1 MKILIDILV
10 CLFIFITIYINS
22 KKGLIEVA
30 YKIVAFFIAII
41 ISLILFRPISALLI
55 NNTNIDEY
63 VNNYVVSTIDR
74 DSNEEK
80 TDNKEKNS
88 IPKIFDNAI
97 NSAKQET
104 TQLVS
109 NSITNT
115 VINVISFI
123 AVFIIT
129 RIILIFLHI
138 FSEAIGNLPLIK
150 QFNHLGGLLYG
161 ILKAFIIIFIL
172 LALISVLP
180 LTSLQEIISSTI
192 ITRILYNINPI
203 LLLFYMIIICRSQ
216 RM

>member
-1 MKILIDILV
+1 MSFLIDILV

-41 ISLILFRPISALLI
+41 ISLILFKPISALLI

-63 VNNYVVSTIDR
+63 VNNYVVSTIDK

-80 TDNKEKNS
+80 TENKENNS

-104 TQLVS
+104 TQAVS
-109 NSITNT
+109 SSITNI
-115 VINVISFI
+115 VINIISFI

-150 QFNHLGGLLYG
+150 QFNHIGGLLYG
-161 ILKAFIIIFIL
+161 LLKSFIIIFII
-172 LALISVLP
+172 LALVSVLP
-180 LTSLQEIISSTI
+180 LTSLQETIGSTI
-192 ITRILYNINPI
+192 ITRTLYNINPI
-203 LLLFYMIIICRSQ
+203 LLLFFK
-216 RM
+216 

>member
-1 MKILIDILV
+1 MSFLIDILV

-63 VNNYVVSTIDR
+63 VNNYVVSTIDK

-80 TDNKEKNS
+80 TENKENNS

-104 TQLVS
+104 TQSVS
-109 NSITNT
+109 ISITNI
-115 VINVISFI
+115 VINIISFI

-150 QFNHLGGLLYG
+150 QFNHIGGLLYG
-161 ILKAFIIIFIL
+161 LLKSFIIIFII
-172 LALISVLP
+172 LALVSVLP
-180 LTSLQEIISSTI
+180 LTSLQETIGSTI
-192 ITRILYNINPI
+192 ITRTLYNINPI
-203 LLLFYMIIICRSQ
+203 LLLFFK
-216 RM
+216 

>member
-1 MKILIDILV
+1 MSFLIDILV

-41 ISLILFRPISALLI
+41 ISLILFKPISALLI

-63 VNNYVVSTIDR
+63 VNNYVVSTIDK

-80 TDNKEKNS
+80 TENKENYS

-104 TQLVS
+104 TQAVS
-109 NSITNT
+109 SSITNV
-115 VINVISFI
+115 VINIISFI

-138 FSEAIGNLPLIK
+138 FSEAVGNLPLIK
-150 QFNHLGGLLYG
+150 QFNHIGGLLYG
-161 ILKAFIIIFIL
+161 ILKSFIIIFII
-172 LALISVLP
+172 LALVSVLP
-180 LTSLQEIISSTI
+180 LTSLQETIGSTI
-192 ITRILYNINPI
+192 ITRILYNINQI
-203 LLLFYMIIICRSQ
+203 LLLFFR
-216 RM
+216 

>member
-1 MKILIDILV
+1 MSFLIDILV

-41 ISLILFRPISALLI
+41 ISLILFKPISALLI

-63 VNNYVVSTIDR
+63 VNNYVVSTIDK

-80 TDNKEKNS
+80 TENKENNS

-104 TQLVS
+104 TQSVS
-109 NSITNT
+109 ISITNI
-115 VINVISFI
+115 VINIISFI

-150 QFNHLGGLLYG
+150 QFNHIGGLLYG
-161 ILKAFIIIFIL
+161 LLKSFIIIFII
-172 LALISVLP
+172 LALVSVLP
-180 LTSLQEIISSTI
+180 LTSLQETIGSTI
-192 ITRILYNINPI
+192 ITRTLYNINPI
-203 LLLFYMIIICRSQ
+203 LLLFFK
-216 RM
+216 

>member
-1 MKILIDILV
+1 MSFLIDILV

-63 VNNYVVSTIDR
+63 VNNYVVSTIDT

-80 TDNKEKNS
+80 TENKEKNS

-104 TQLVS
+104 TQAVS
-109 NSITNT
+109 SSITNI
-115 VINVISFI
+115 VINIISFI

-129 RIILIFLHI
+129 RVILIFLHI

-150 QFNHLGGLLYG
+150 QFNHIGGLLYG
-161 ILKAFIIIFIL
+161 ILKSFIIIFII
-172 LALISVLP
+172 LALVSVLP
-180 LTSLQEIISSTI
+180 LTSLQETIGSTI

-203 LLLFYMIIICRSQ
+203 LLLFFK
-216 RM
+216 

>member
-1 MKILIDILV
+1 MSFLIDILV

-41 ISLILFRPISALLI
+41 ISLILFKPISALLI
-55 NNTNIDEY
+55 NNTNIYEY
-63 VNNYVVSTIDR
+63 VNNYVVSTIDK

-80 TDNKEKNS
+80 TENKEKNS

-97 NSAKQET
+97 NSAKKET
-104 TQLVS
+104 TQAVS
-109 NSITNT
+109 SSITNI
-115 VINVISFI
+115 VINIISFI

-129 RIILIFLHI
+129 RIFLIFLHI

-150 QFNHLGGLLYG
+150 QFNHIGGLLYG
-161 ILKAFIIIFIL
+161 ILKSFIIIFII
-172 LALISVLP
+172 LALVSVLP
-180 LTSLQEIISSTI
+180 LTSLQETIGSTI

-203 LLLFYMIIICRSQ
+203 LLLFF
-216 RM
+216 

>member
-1 MKILIDILV
+1 MSFLIDILV

-63 VNNYVVSTIDR
+63 VNNYVVSTIDK

-80 TDNKEKNS
+80 TENKEKNS
-88 IPKIFDNAI
+88 IPKILDNAI

-104 TQLVS
+104 TQAVS
-109 NSITNT
+109 SSITNI
-115 VINVISFI
+115 VINIISFI

-138 FSEAIGNLPLIK
+138 FSEALGNLPLIK
-150 QFNHLGGLLYG
+150 QFNHIGGLLYG
-161 ILKAFIIIFIL
+161 ILKSFIIIFII
-172 LALISVLP
+172 LALVSVLP
-180 LTSLQEIISSTI
+180 LTSLQETIDSTI

-203 LLLFYMIIICRSQ
+203 LLLFFK
-216 RM
+216 

>member
-1 MKILIDILV
+1 MSFLIDILV

-41 ISLILFRPISALLI
+41 ISLILFKPISALLI

-63 VNNYVVSTIDR
+63 VNNYVVSTIDK

-80 TDNKEKNS
+80 TENKENNS

-104 TQLVS
+104 TQAVS
-109 NSITNT
+109 SSITNV
-115 VINVISFI
+115 VINIISFI

-150 QFNHLGGLLYG
+150 QFNHIGGLLYG
-161 ILKAFIIIFIL
+161 ILKSFIIIFII
-172 LALISVLP
+172 LALVSVLP
-180 LTSLQEIISSTI
+180 LTSLQATIGSTI

-203 LLLFYMIIICRSQ
+203 LLLFF
-216 RM
+216 

>member
-1 MKILIDILV
+1 MSFLIDILV

-41 ISLILFRPISALLI
+41 ISLILFKPISALLI

-63 VNNYVVSTIDR
+63 VNNYVVSTIDK

-80 TDNKEKNS
+80 TENKENNS

-97 NSAKQET
+97 NSAKKET
-104 TQLVS
+104 TQAVS
-109 NSITNT
+109 SSITNI
-115 VINVISFI
+115 VINIISFI

-150 QFNHLGGLLYG
+150 QFNHIGGLLYG
-161 ILKAFIIIFIL
+161 LLKSFIIIFII
-172 LALISVLP
+172 LALVSVLP
-180 LTSLQEIISSTI
+180 LTSLQETIGSTI
-192 ITRILYNINPI
+192 ITRTLYNINPI
-203 LLLFYMIIICRSQ
+203 LLLFFK
-216 RM
+216 

>member
-1 MKILIDILV
+1 MSFLIDILV

-63 VNNYVVSTIDR
+63 VNNYVVSTIDK
-74 DSNEEK
+74 DSNEEE

-104 TQLVS
+104 TQAVS
-109 NSITNT
+109 SSITNI
-115 VINVISFI
+115 VINIISFI
-123 AVFIIT
+123 TVFIIT

-150 QFNHLGGLLYG
+150 QFNHIGGLLYG
-161 ILKAFIIIFIL
+161 ILKSFIIIFII
-172 LALISVLP
+172 LALVSVLP
-180 LTSLQEIISSTI
+180 LTSLQETIGSTI

-203 LLLFYMIIICRSQ
+203 LLLFFK
-216 RM
+216 

>member
-1 MKILIDILV
+1 MSFLIDILV

-41 ISLILFRPISALLI
+41 ISLILFKPISALLI

-63 VNNYVVSTIDR
+63 VNNYVVSTIDT

-80 TDNKEKNS
+80 TENKEKNS

-104 TQLVS
+104 TQAIS
-109 NSITNT
+109 SSITNI
-115 VINVISFI
+115 VINIISFI

-129 RIILIFLHI
+129 RVILIFLHI

-150 QFNHLGGLLYG
+150 QFNHIGGLLYG
-161 ILKAFIIIFIL
+161 ILKSFIIIFII
-172 LALISVLP
+172 LALVSVLP
-180 LTSLQEIISSTI
+180 LTSLQETIGSTI

-203 LLLFYMIIICRSQ
+203 LLLFFK
-216 RM
+216 

>member
-1 MKILIDILV
+1 MSFLIDILV

-41 ISLILFRPISALLI
+41 ISLILFKPISALLI

-63 VNNYVVSTIDR
+63 VNNYVVSTIDK

-80 TDNKEKNS
+80 TENKEKNS
-88 IPKIFDNAI
+88 IPKIFNNAI

-104 TQLVS
+104 TQAVS
-109 NSITNT
+109 ISITNI
-115 VINVISFI
+115 VINIISFI

-150 QFNHLGGLLYG
+150 QFNHIGGLLYG
-161 ILKAFIIIFIL
+161 LLKSFIIIFII
-172 LALISVLP
+172 LALVSVLP
-180 LTSLQEIISSTI
+180 LTSLQETIGSTI
-192 ITRILYNINPI
+192 ITRTLYNINPI
-203 LLLFYMIIICRSQ
+203 LLWFFK
-216 RM
+216 

>member
-1 MKILIDILV
+1 MSFLIDILV

-63 VNNYVVSTIDR
+63 VNNYVVSTIDKN
-74 DSNEEK
+74 SNEEK
-80 TDNKEKNS
+80 TENKENNS

-104 TQLVS
+104 TQSVS
-109 NSITNT
+109 ISITNI
-115 VINVISFI
+115 VINIISFI

-150 QFNHLGGLLYG
+150 QFNHIGGLLYG
-161 ILKAFIIIFIL
+161 LLKSFIIIFII
-172 LALISVLP
+172 LALVSVLP
-180 LTSLQEIISSTI
+180 LTSLQETIGSTI
-192 ITRILYNINPI
+192 ITRTLYNINPI
-203 LLLFYMIIICRSQ
+203 LLLFFK
-216 RM
+216 

>member
-1 MKILIDILV
+1 MQFLIDILV

-30 YKIVAFFIAII
+30 YKIVAFFIAVI

-63 VNNYVVSTIDR
+63 INNYVVSTIDK

-80 TDNKEKNS
+80 TENKEKNS
-88 IPKIFDNAI
+88 IPKILDNAI

-104 TQLVS
+104 TQAVS
-109 NSITNT
+109 SSITNI
-115 VINVISFI
+115 VINIISFI
-123 AVFIIT
+123 TVFIIT

-150 QFNHLGGLLYG
+150 QFNHIGGLLYG
-161 ILKAFIIIFIL
+161 ILKSFIIIFII
-172 LALISVLP
+172 LALVSVLP
-180 LTSLQEIISSTI
+180 LTSLQETIDSTI

-203 LLLFYMIIICRSQ
+203 LLLFFK
-216 RM
+216 

>member
-1 MKILIDILV
+1 MSFLIDILV

-41 ISLILFRPISALLI
+41 ISLILFKPISALLI

-63 VNNYVVSTIDR
+63 VNNYVVSTIDK

-80 TDNKEKNS
+80 TENKENNS

-104 TQLVS
+104 TQAVS
-109 NSITNT
+109 SSITNV
-115 VINVISFI
+115 VINIISFI

-150 QFNHLGGLLYG
+150 QFNHIGGLLYG
-161 ILKAFIIIFIL
+161 ILKSFIIIFII
-172 LALISVLP
+172 LALVSVLP
-180 LTSLQEIISSTI
+180 LTSLQATIGSTI

-203 LLLFYMIIICRSQ
+203 LLLFFK
-216 RM
+216 

>member
-1 MKILIDILV
+1 MSFLIDILV

-41 ISLILFRPISALLI
+41 ISLILFKPISALLI

-63 VNNYVVSTIDR
+63 VNNYVVSTIDK

-80 TDNKEKNS
+80 TENKENNS

-104 TQLVS
+104 TQAVS
-109 NSITNT
+109 SSITNV
-115 VINVISFI
+115 VINIISFI

-150 QFNHLGGLLYG
+150 QFNHIGGLLYG
-161 ILKAFIIIFIL
+161 ILKSFIIIFII
-172 LALISVLP
+172 LALVSVLP
-180 LTSLQEIISSTI
+180 LTSLQETIGSTI
-192 ITRILYNINPI
+192 ITRTLYNINPI
-203 LLLFYMIIICRSQ
+203 LLWFFK
-216 RM
+216 

>member
-1 MKILIDILV
+1 MSFLIDILV

-41 ISLILFRPISALLI
+41 ISLILFKPISALLI

-63 VNNYVVSTIDR
+63 VNNYVVSTIDK

-80 TDNKEKNS
+80 TENKENNS
-88 IPKIFDNAI
+88 ILKIFDNAI

-150 QFNHLGGLLYG
+150 QFNHIGGLLYG
-161 ILKAFIIIFIL
+161 ILKSFIIIFII
-172 LALISVLP
+172 LALVSVLP
-180 LTSLQEIISSTI
+180 LTSLQETIGSTI

-203 LLLFYMIIICRSQ
+203 LLLFFK
-216 RM
+216 

>member
-1 MKILIDILV
+1 MNFLIDILV

-63 VNNYVVSTIDR
+63 VNNYVVSTIDK

-104 TQLVS
+104 TQAVS
-109 NSITNT
+109 SSITNI
-115 VINVISFI
+115 VINIISFI
-123 AVFIIT
+123 TVFIIT

-150 QFNHLGGLLYG
+150 QFNHIGGLLYG
-161 ILKAFIIIFIL
+161 ILKSFIIIFII
-172 LALISVLP
+172 LALVSVLP
-180 LTSLQEIISSTI
+180 LTSLQETIGSTI

-203 LLLFYMIIICRSQ
+203 LLLFFK
-216 RM
+216 

>member
-1 MKILIDILV
+1 MSFLIDILV

-63 VNNYVVSTIDR
+63 VNDYVVSTIDK

-80 TDNKEKNS
+80 TENKKNNS

-104 TQLVS
+104 TQAVS
-109 NSITNT
+109 SSITNI
-115 VINVISFI
+115 VINIISFI

-150 QFNHLGGLLYG
+150 QFNHIGGLLYG
-161 ILKAFIIIFIL
+161 ILKSFIIIFII
-172 LALISVLP
+172 LALVSVLP
-180 LTSLQEIISSTI
+180 LTSLQETIGSTI
-192 ITRILYNINPI
+192 ITRTLYNINPI
-203 LLLFYMIIICRSQ
+203 LLLFFK
-216 RM
+216 

>member
-1 MKILIDILV
+1 MSFLIDILV

-41 ISLILFRPISALLI
+41 ISLILFKPISALLI

-63 VNNYVVSTIDR
+63 VNNYVVSTIDK

-80 TDNKEKNS
+80 TENKEKNS
-88 IPKIFDNAI
+88 IPKIFNNAI

-104 TQLVS
+104 TQAVS
-109 NSITNT
+109 ISITNI
-115 VINVISFI
+115 VINIISFI

-150 QFNHLGGLLYG
+150 QFNHIGGLLYG
-161 ILKAFIIIFIL
+161 ILKSFIIIFII
-172 LALISVLP
+172 LALVSVLP
-180 LTSLQEIISSTI
+180 LTSLQETIGSTI
-192 ITRILYNINPI
+192 ITRTLYNINPI
-203 LLLFYMIIICRSQ
+203 LLWFFK
-216 RM
+216 

>member
-1 MKILIDILV
+1 MSFLIDILV

-41 ISLILFRPISALLI
+41 ISLILFKPISALLI

-63 VNNYVVSTIDR
+63 VNNYIVSTIDK

-80 TDNKEKNS
+80 TENKEKNS
-88 IPKIFDNAI
+88 IPKIFNNAI

-104 TQLVS
+104 TQAVS
-109 NSITNT
+109 ISITNI
-115 VINVISFI
+115 VINIISFI

-150 QFNHLGGLLYG
+150 QFNHIGGLLYG
-161 ILKAFIIIFIL
+161 LLKSFIIIFII
-172 LALISVLP
+172 LALVSVLP
-180 LTSLQEIISSTI
+180 LTSLQETIGSTI
-192 ITRILYNINPI
+192 ITRTLYNINPI
-203 LLLFYMIIICRSQ
+203 LLWFFK
-216 RM
+216 